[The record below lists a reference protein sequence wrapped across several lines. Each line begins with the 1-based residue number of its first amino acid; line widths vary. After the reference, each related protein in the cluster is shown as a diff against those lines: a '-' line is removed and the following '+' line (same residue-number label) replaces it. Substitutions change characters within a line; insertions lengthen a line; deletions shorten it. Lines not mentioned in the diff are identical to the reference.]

1 MIDPQSDLRLLL
13 DDVQSAAHTDERRRL
28 AGLLSHGLDSL
39 ADALRR
45 QVAEVPLSWLAEY
58 LQRRI
63 HVIAWLLDH
72 WDGPAPPHDAVVDGA
87 QAHETLASL
96 ERMFADVKGDTD
108 LRARLGW
115 ANGPLATGGSQ
126 QPFATTIDWPDE
138 FETTLPVRG
147 GLGFFLTEVLSNAMR
162 HGAAGSMPDVT
173 IRCDRVKRELAFR
186 VENERRDER
195 ARDGSKY
202 GGLALPTG
210 MARLF
215 GWREF
220 SAGPD
225 GVRFVV
231 TWRAPLTRRDHPG
244 KPD

>member
-1 MIDPQSDLRLLL
+1 
-13 DDVQSAAHTDERRRL
+13 
-28 AGLLSHGLDSL
+28 
-39 ADALRR
+39 
-45 QVAEVPLSWLAEY
+45 
-58 LQRRI
+58 
-63 HVIAWLLDH
+63 
-72 WDGPAPPHDAVVDGA
+72 
-87 QAHETLASL
+87 
-96 ERMFADVKGDTD
+96 
-108 LRARLGW
+108 
-115 ANGPLATGGSQ
+115 
-126 QPFATTIDWPDE
+126 
-138 FETTLPVRG
+138 
-147 GLGFFLTEVLSNAMR
+147 
-162 HGAAGSMPDVT
+162 MPDVT